1 MLVDPSSWAA
11 AILAENPGS
20 ERGPFSPARKVLA
33 GLGPPAARLAM
44 QKPAMTAPAA
54 EDIPPAAA
62 AAVKGKAP
70 PADEAAANGTA
81 TGPPSATHLTKR
93 PEMQRVESVGLVSN
107 DSLNEDEVEHFFA
120 PEAALEEEERLRKER
135 EERQA
140 VADPPADVSGSTG
153 CQTRRPAANAVPWC
167 MRRAAGAI
175 LGQHR
180 CQPALQR

>member
-1 MLVDPSSWAA
+1 
-11 AILAENPGS
+11 
-20 ERGPFSPARKVLA
+20 
-33 GLGPPAARLAM
+33 M
-44 QKPAMTAPAA
+44 QKPAVTAPAA
-54 EDIPPAAA
+54 EDVPPAAA

-140 VADPPADVSGSTG
+140 VADPPADVSGSRG
-153 CQTRRPAANAVPWC
+153 CQTKRSAANAVPWC
-167 MRRAAGAI
+167 LRCAVGAA
-175 LGQHR
+175 LDLR
-180 CQPALQR
+180 CCQPVGQR